1 MATGK
6 VRTSSFSKNFSAAP
20 TSSVPGLKYG
30 PNGTIFLS
38 SGIPDLDKIL
48 GGGFHL
54 GSLVMIM
61 EDTEAPHHMLL
72 LRTFMSQGLVHNQPV
87 LYASPIK
94 NPRAFLGTL
103 PITLVPKDDKSRN
116 TDAEQKDLRI
126 AWQYKKY
133 LGENK
138 QHNEE
143 RGNFVSFY
151 PLWGFLMGNRVECF
165 SLLDCSNLDGFRDS
179 CSKFISQFPKY
190 DGNITSVGRIAIQS
204 F

>member
-1 MATGK
+1 MLTGPRKLGFLGKARIDLVSFLRNHEDADCHGVHADYGGLKNYPIFMATSK

-54 GSLVMIM
+54 RSLVMIM

-72 LRTFMSQGLVHNQPV
+72 LRTFMSQGLVHNQLV
-87 LYASPIK
+87 LYASPVK
-94 NPRAFLGTL
+94 NPRAFLGSL
-103 PITLVPKDDKSRN
+103 PTTLVPKDDKSRN

-143 RGNFVSFY
+143 R
-151 PLWGFLMGNRVECF
+151 
-165 SLLDCSNLDGFRDS
+165 DGKPCGVF
-179 CSKFISQFPKY
+179 
-190 DGNITSVGRIAIQS
+190 
-204 F
+204 